1 MILREFMCATA
12 VYIPAR
18 LYRIV
23 FMLHR
28 SIPTWR
34 NTDEPQSLRKES
46 RHPDCNRSDPLGCSG
61 SCGSEE
67 LGGKKVKAEQVPA
80 ATRITNQLKSAALR
94 GKVSTDEL
102 AAIAELAN
110 ALKVFIK

>member
-1 MILREFMCATA
+1 MSPKAYEKKVATLIA
-12 VYIPAR
+12 TG
-18 LYRIV
+18 L
-23 FMLHR
+23 
-28 SIPTWR
+28 T
-34 NTDEPQSLRKES
+34 
-46 RHPDCNRSDPLGCSG
+46 RSDAQAVVDA
-61 SCGSEE
+61 EE